1 MKTPE
6 NAIKLP
12 VTQEVAGSSPVQT
25 AENQGVT
32 KIFVTPFFILLPG
45 GHMGVTSNDLLF
57 FYPLSL

>member
-25 AENQGVT
+25 AYFIDNQWVT
-32 KIFVTPFFILLPG
+32 NI
-45 GHMGVTSNDLLF
+45 H
-57 FYPLSL
+57 